1 MSQPKGDESISLR
14 YLTLSDLFRKEAVH
28 HATRR
33 LAGEVVLASSLSS
46 RLLAGML
53 CGIILAAGLF
63 AGFAT
68 YARKETVAGWL
79 APIEGMIR
87 LEARQGGVI
96 EALHVEEGEA
106 VRAGQA
112 IATLKLSHALE
123 NGDSFAALGQSL
135 DTQARA
141 VAVRAAASQATLEA
155 ERRQLRMRRE
165 ALTRELAQTRRRVAL
180 QGDRLKLARAEADR
194 AETIAAQGFMPRREL
209 ELRQASALAAEQEE
223 AALTGAALTYER
235 EIGEVDARLAVI
247 SIDLDAAGAEAAS
260 ARAGLEQ
267 QRTQVESQ
275 SSYVVVAT
283 VDGRVA
289 ALPVRRGQSLPAGA
303 AVAVVTAGD
312 APLEAELYAPSRAS
326 GFIREGQDVR
336 LMYQAFPYQKF
347 GAGQGRVT
355 SVSRTVLAP
364 AEVAIPGLRLE
375 EPVFRVR
382 VRLSGDHVAAYGR
395 PVALQPGMLLTADVV
410 IDRRSL
416 LEWLLDPLYA
426 AGKRS

>member
-1 MSQPKGDESISLR
+1 MSN
-14 YLTLSDLFRKEAVH
+14 LFRQEAIH

-33 LAGEVVLASSLSS
+33 LSGEVVLASSLSS
-46 RLLAGML
+46 RLLAVLL
-53 CGIILAAGLF
+53 CVVVLALGAF
-63 AGFAT
+63 ASMAT
-68 YARKETVAGWL
+68 YARKETVAGWV
-79 APIEGMIR
+79 APIGGMIR

-96 EALHVEEGEA
+96 EALHVEEGEV

-112 IATLKLSHALE
+112 IATLKLSQALGE
-123 NGDSFAALGQSL
+123 GDSYKAFGRSL
-135 DTQARA
+135 DAQAGA
-141 VAVRAAASQATLEA
+141 VAVRATAARATLDA
-155 ERRQLRMRRE
+155 ERRQLAARRD

-180 QGDRLKLARAEADR
+180 QGDRLKLARAETQR

-209 ELRQASALAAEQEE
+209 ELRQASALAVEQEE
-223 AALTGAALTYER
+223 AALAGAALSYER
-235 EIGEVDARLAVI
+235 EIGEVSARLAVI
-247 SIDLDAAGAEAAS
+247 SIDLDAAGADAAS

-275 SSYVVVAT
+275 STYVVVAT

-289 ALPVRRGQSLPAGA
+289 ALPVRRGQSVPAGA
-303 AVAVVTAGD
+303 AVAVVTAGE

-326 GFIREGQDVR
+326 GFIREGQEVR

-347 GAGQGRVT
+347 GAGEGRVT
-355 SVSRTVLAP
+355 SISRTVLAP
-364 AEVAIPGLRLE
+364 AEVAIPGLQVQ

-382 VRLSGDHVAAYGR
+382 VKLSSEHVAAYGR
-395 PVALQPGMLLTADVV
+395 SVALQPGMLLTADVV

-426 AGKRS
+426 AGKRA